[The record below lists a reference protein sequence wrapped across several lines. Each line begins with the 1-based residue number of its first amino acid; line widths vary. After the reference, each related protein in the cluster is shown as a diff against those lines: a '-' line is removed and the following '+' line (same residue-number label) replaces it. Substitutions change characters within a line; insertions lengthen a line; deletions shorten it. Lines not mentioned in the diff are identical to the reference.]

1 VNPSAYYSPGPS
13 LSTQVA
19 SFVSQTT
26 TQTQT
31 TLASIQMWT
40 SPSFAGLGILPP
52 LATPNVPGIINSPI
66 LIPPPTY
73 IPPPSVPIS
82 GSNPIPSFPAPLPP
96 SAYQNPPSPSPLVQA
111 AAGLWGCVADP
122 GCSTAVAGPF
132 GPEVFVGA
140 NLLAGVA
147 GLGLRVVGEGVDA
160 LPGAAESTGVD
171 LSLTYKPGWSAAKRT
186 EADVKVQILNDGET
200 VVTQSTRSGTSAAS
214 RYRSAGNQIPAG
226 SDVDHAID
234 LQLGGSD
241 TVSNMWPLNSSVNRS
256 LGAQIQQQ
264 IKNIPPGTVINKV
277 TIGDR

>member
-1 VNPSAYYSPGPS
+1 
-13 LSTQVA
+13 
-19 SFVSQTT
+19 
-26 TQTQT
+26 
-31 TLASIQMWT
+31 M
-40 SPSFAGLGILPP
+40 LGIG
-52 LATPNVPGIINSPI
+52 VI
-66 LIPPPTY
+66 
-73 IPPPSVPIS
+73 
-82 GSNPIPSFPAPLPP
+82 
-96 SAYQNPPSPSPLVQA
+96 
-111 AAGLWGCVADP
+111 
-122 GCSTAVAGPF
+122 AGP
-132 GPEVFVGA
+132 
-140 NLLAGVA
+140 
-147 GLGLRVVGEGVDA
+147 GLRVVGEGADA